1 MTYKLNPEVK
11 KITSPIIIKF
21 DGSEEVLSYED
32 GAALAEADF
41 EKNYLIDSVSAKDS
55 SIEITLR
62 ENDKVNVVNWVGEEA
77 VSFF

>member
-11 KITSPIIIKF
+11 KITSPITIKF
-21 DGSEEVLSYED
+21 DGSDDVLRFAD
-32 GAALAEADF
+32 GIALADADF
-41 EKNYLIDSVSAKDS
+41 EKNYLIESVSAKNN

-62 ENDKVNVVNWVGEEA
+62 ENDMVNVVNWVGEEA

>member
-1 MTYKLNPEVK
+1 MTYKLNPYVK
-11 KITSPIIIKF
+11 KITSPIKIKF
-21 DGSEEVLSYED
+21 DVSEEVMNFAD
-32 GAALAEADF
+32 GVALAEADF

-62 ENDKVNVVNWVGEEA
+62 ENDMVNVVNWVGEEA

>member
-1 MTYKLNPEVK
+1 MTYKLNPYVK
-11 KITSPIIIKF
+11 KITSPIKIKF
-21 DGSEEVLSYED
+21 DVSEEVMNFAD
-32 GAALAEADF
+32 GVALAEADF

-62 ENDKVNVVNWVGEEA
+62 ENDMINVVNWVGEEA

>member
-11 KITSPIIIKF
+11 KIASPIKIKF
-21 DGSEEVLSYED
+21 VGSDDVLSFAN
-32 GAALAEADF
+32 GVALAEADF
-41 EKNYLIDSVSAKDS
+41 EKNYLIESVSAKDD

-62 ENDKVNVVNWVGEEA
+62 ENDMVNVVNWVGEEA

>member
-1 MTYKLNPEVK
+1 MTYKLNPYVK
-11 KITSPIIIKF
+11 KITSPIKIKF
-21 DGSEEVLSYED
+21 DVSEEVMNFAD
-32 GAALAEADF
+32 GVALAEADF

-62 ENDKVNVVNWVGEEA
+62 ENDMVYVVNWVGEEA

>member
-1 MTYKLNPEVK
+1 MTYKLNPDVK
-11 KITSPIIIKF
+11 KITSPIKIKF
-21 DGSEEVLSYED
+21 DGSEEVLNFAD
-32 GAALAEADF
+32 GVALAEADF

-62 ENDKVNVVNWVGEEA
+62 ENDMVNVVNWVGEEA

>member
-11 KITSPIIIKF
+11 KITCPITIRF
-21 DGSEEVLSYED
+21 DGSGDVLGFEN
-32 GAALAEADF
+32 GIALADADF
-41 EKNYLIDSVSAKDS
+41 EKNYRIESISAKDN

-62 ENDKVNVVNWVGEEA
+62 EKDLVNVVNWVGEEA